1 MKNNSADMVF
11 EGLLRIADD
20 NLILGH
26 RTSEWCGHAPTLEE
40 DLALPNIAL
49 DLIGHAQTLYCLACE
64 IDSRYKNEDQ
74 LAFLRLEHEYKNLL
88 LVEQENGDFG
98 NTVLR
103 LFYFSTFMKYFWQKV
118 KIKCCFTKLKEFSE
132 KAFLETSYHSK
143 YASQWVVTLGDG
155 TDESNLKMSNA
166 IANLEPFLGE
176 LFNNDDF
183 TEMCSQND
191 FLPEPRSIFDS
202 WKNEVEAILQKGN
215 LDFPDIILKKR
226 GGRKGEHSEAFGYLL
241 SDLQYMQRAY
251 PNSSW

>member
-1 MKNNSADMVF
+1 MYK
-11 EGLLRIADD
+11 R
-20 NLILGH
+20 
-26 RTSEWCGHAPTLEE
+26 
-40 DLALPNIAL
+40 
-49 DLIGHAQTLYCLACE
+49 Q
-64 IDSRYKNEDQ
+64 RYKNEDQ

-103 LFYFSTFMKYFWQKV
+103 LFYFSTFMKYFWERV
-118 KIKCCFTKLKEFSE
+118 KIKCCFKKLKEFSE

-155 TDESNLKMSNA
+155 TDESNLKMSTA

>member
-1 MKNNSADMVF
+1 
-11 EGLLRIADD
+11 
-20 NLILGH
+20 
-26 RTSEWCGHAPTLEE
+26 
-40 DLALPNIAL
+40 
-49 DLIGHAQTLYCLACE
+49 
-64 IDSRYKNEDQ
+64 
-74 LAFLRLEHEYKNLL
+74 
-88 LVEQENGDFG
+88 
-98 NTVLR
+98 
-103 LFYFSTFMKYFWQKV
+103 MKYRLV
-118 KIKCCFTKLKEFSE
+118 GSEMCIRDRLKEFSE
-132 KAFLETSYHSK
+132 KAFLETSYHSR

>member
-1 MKNNSADMVF
+1 MKSNTADMVF

-64 IDSRYKNEDQ
+64 INPRYENEDQ

-103 LFYFSTFMKYFWQKV
+103 LFYFSTFMKYFWERV
-118 KIKCCFTKLKEFSE
+118 KIKCCFKKLKEFSE

-166 IANLEPFLGE
+166 ISNLEPFLGE
-176 LFNNDDF
+176 LFNDDDF

-191 FLPEPRSIFDS
+191 FLPNQHRYLTVGKMKLRLFY
-202 WKNEVEAILQKGN
+202 KKG
-215 LDFPDIILKKR
+215 I
-226 GGRKGEHSEAFGYLL
+226 
-241 SDLQYMQRAY
+241 
-251 PNSSW
+251 